1 MGGQMPRAPFPP
13 NVTQWIRLVTCAFT
27 VLDAISLSL
36 SRSLTLS
43 LHGDLSRPR
52 LPARS
57 ASSEPLY
64 LTGSSGS
71 SGVEAAD
78 KGERIFTQIY

>member
-13 NVTQWIRLVTCAFT
+13 NVTQWICLVTCAFT

-36 SRSLTLS
+36 VLSLS